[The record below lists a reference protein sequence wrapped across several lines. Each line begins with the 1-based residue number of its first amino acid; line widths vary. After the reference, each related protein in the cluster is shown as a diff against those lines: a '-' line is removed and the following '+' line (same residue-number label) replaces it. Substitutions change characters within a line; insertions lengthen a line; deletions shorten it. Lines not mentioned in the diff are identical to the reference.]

1 MQLLVQLH
9 NQYAQPLPIVP
20 EAYLPVADG
29 LFCLTRRRFYPQSG
43 RRAIHQRLA
52 QSAKRNGM
60 AAGSALQAVDAREQR
75 YGRIKREHGAR
86 RKRGFTLIEHSVK
99 GFDGVGIPTTPSLL
113 PFTECSIRVDQ
124 RFPRLPCSRCIRPYQ
139 AFLSR
144 HDSKFGLFLSSD
156 ETGKFTSE
164 PYSPPLW

>member
-75 YGRIKREHGAR
+75 
-86 RKRGFTLIEHSVK
+86 
-99 GFDGVGIPTTPSLL
+99 
-113 PFTECSIRVDQ
+113 
-124 RFPRLPCSRCIRPYQ
+124 
-139 AFLSR
+139 
-144 HDSKFGLFLSSD
+144 
-156 ETGKFTSE
+156 
-164 PYSPPLW
+164 